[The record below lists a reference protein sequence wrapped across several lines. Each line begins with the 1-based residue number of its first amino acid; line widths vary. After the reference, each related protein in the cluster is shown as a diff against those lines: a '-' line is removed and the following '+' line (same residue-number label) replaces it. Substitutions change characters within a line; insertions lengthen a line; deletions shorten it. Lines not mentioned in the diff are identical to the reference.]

1 MVPTRTH
8 VRGDPFK
15 KLQKI
20 LGSVEGFLRSQ
31 QKVRRE
37 VSRVTM
43 DFAKALRTARAARG
57 LSQKQLAALAELD
70 SSFISLLESGQRTP
84 STATLEAI
92 SKALEVPIYLIM
104 LLASEPEDLRGL
116 PQKEARVLGHQIL
129 TMLTQEP
136 AETD

>member
-1 MVPTRTH
+1 
-8 VRGDPFK
+8 
-15 KLQKI
+15 
-20 LGSVEGFLRSQ
+20 
-31 QKVRRE
+31 
-37 VSRVTM
+37 M